1 MNTFQIIYLM
11 ALAGVFA
18 TCKPRFAAWV
28 VLANAAATLAVCG
41 AMDLGLTDGGLL
53 WFLLID
59 SATAAAL
66 FTRRGFHVVLGA
78 AFVVS
83 ALIHVLNLWGGIPRD
98 TTFAIVYALNVAQIG
113 VLWGGS
119 VGGGGLRRGGRFVPS
134 FRRAKAL
141 VGNQGMVAACVSEVG
156 IGDGRR

>member
-1 MNTFQIIYLM
+1 M
-11 ALAGVFA
+11 
-18 TCKPRFAAWV
+18 
-28 VLANAAATLAVCG
+28 
-41 AMDLGLTDGGLL
+41 
-53 WFLLID
+53 
-59 SATAAAL
+59 
-66 FTRRGFHVVLGA
+66 VLGA

-83 ALIHVLNLWGGIPRD
+83 AMFHMLNPWFDIPRG
-98 TTFAIVYALNVAQIG
+98 TTFAVVYALNALQIG

-141 VGNQGMVAACVSEVG
+141 AGNQGMVAACVSEVG